1 MIFSITKALKMNQEE
16 LDLYYIQKRK
26 QIFHKTKGVPKHI
39 NLHNI
44 LHWLLLPIVKLLRI
58 SNKRKLIICLDQRVK
73 TRKPVIYACTHMGG
87 VDIET
92 AFEAIRYPCWLFL
105 GDPREVYKN
114 LDGFMLSLN
123 GVICLDSK
131 NKTDRKIAKETAIQL
146 LKHKGNLLIFPE
158 GAWNISPNLPVT
170 ELFFGTVEIAFEARA
185 DIVPI
190 AIEFYDKKLFV
201 AIGRNI
207 DTSDANFNKYETNK
221 LLRDNLATLKWKIW
235 ESQGVKNRN
244 EIDSDYYTK
253 FVNNIVNG
261 NKKTSYTIEDVL
273 ATSFVNKN
281 ITNYEDAFEHL
292 KHIIPNSKT
301 AFLFNKRLR

>member
-1 MIFSITKALKMNQEE
+1 MIFSITKALKMTQSE

-26 QIFHKTKGVPKHI
+26 QIFHKTNGVPKYIH
-39 NLHNI
+39 LHNI
-44 LHWLLLPIVKLLRI
+44 LHWLLLPVIKLIRI
-58 SNKRKLIICLDQRVK
+58 SNKRQLIICLDQRIK
-73 TRKPVIYACTHMGG
+73 TRKLVIYACTHMGG

-92 AFEAIRYPCWLFL
+92 AFEAIQYPCWLFL

-131 NKTDRKIAKETAIQL
+131 DKNDRKIAKETAIQL
-146 LKHKGNLLIFPE
+146 LKHNGSLLIFPE

-170 ELFFGTVEIAFEARA
+170 ELFLGTVEMAFEVMA

-190 AIEFYDKKLFV
+190 AIEFYDNKLFV

-207 DTSDANFNKYETNK
+207 DISNTNFNKYEANQ
-221 LLRDNLATLKWKIW
+221 LLRDNLATLKWRIW
-235 ESQGVKNRN
+235 ELQGVKSRN
-244 EIDSDYYTK
+244 DFASDYYTE
-253 FVNNIVNG
+253 FVNSIVNG

-273 ATSFVNKN
+273 KTSFVNKN
-281 ITNYEDAFEHL
+281 ITNYANAFEHL
-292 KHIIPNSKT
+292 EHIIPNLKT